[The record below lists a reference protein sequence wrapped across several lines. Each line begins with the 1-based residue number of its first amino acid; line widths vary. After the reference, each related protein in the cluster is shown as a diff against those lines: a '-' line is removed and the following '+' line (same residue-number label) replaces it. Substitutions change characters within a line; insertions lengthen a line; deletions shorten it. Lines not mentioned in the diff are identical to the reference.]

1 MHTRTE
7 LPSHAPPGDAIK
19 IGRAAPRRTPPGAA
33 RLQSG
38 DRGTH
43 FGVVGTRDSSGHGGP
58 ARAARLSGS
67 ARRRP
72 SRRRGR
78 RGHTCPDVRTISA
91 ALLITI
97 GDRKRSQRPSESER
111 LKPENMATRTS
122 PGVHHLRGHDRL
134 RGYTRPRG
142 YTIPWDSNKTREL
155 RHTQQPRAI
164 SKHCAQ

>member
-1 MHTRTE
+1 MRLRSDALPPAAHPLEQLDCKAATAASTSGWWGPRTV
-7 LPSHAPPGDAIK
+7 PV
-19 IGRAAPRRTPPGAA
+19 TGA
-33 RLQSG
+33 
-38 DRGTH
+38 
-43 FGVVGTRDSSGHGGP
+43 P

-78 RGHTCPDVRTISA
+78 RGHTRPGARTVSA

-122 PGVHHLRGHDRL
+122 PGVHHLRGHDCL

-142 YTIPWDSNKTREL
+142 YTVPWDSNKTREL

-164 SKHCAQ
+164 SEHCAQ